1 MSDKKSEEKT
11 RFGLTQAEYDNL
23 MDLLRYGGIIV
34 GAVAVTFVVVALTAR
49 MLGY

>member
-1 MSDKKSEEKT
+1 MSDMEPQDKT

-23 MDLLRYGGIIV
+23 LDMLRYGAIIV
-34 GAVAVTFVVVALTAR
+34 AAVLVTFVIVALGAR